1 MKFEVTL
8 ELIEEMAHCIVDC
21 NLSGE
26 EASEYMKS
34 CVTGNDS
41 FDPESNKHLDRVIDI
56 QNSKA
61 IMKNYTPKHG

>member
-26 EASEYMKS
+26 EACEYMKS
-34 CVTGNDS
+34 CVTENGS
-41 FDPESNKHLDRVIDI
+41 FDPDSDKHLDRIIDVSI
-56 QNSKA
+56 PGV
-61 IMKNYTPKHG
+61 MKNTRSG